1 MIDHSVELT
10 ILSTI
15 NFVAPAFP
23 LLGLACSVMARHQSR
38 HYALL
43 ALAQPYAL
51 IEIFLRPADFLAL
64 RSPTATGR
72 TA

>member
-1 MIDHSVELT
+1 
-10 ILSTI
+10 
-15 NFVAPAFP
+15 
-23 LLGLACSVMARHQSR
+23 MARLQSS

-72 TA
+72 SA